1 MKNQLTEKAKAR
13 LFDTPKMLTAR
24 RHVELYGGP
33 KDTAEYIEAN
43 WPKETSKTKTA
54 IFHHLNA
61 IAKADFSGAIKL
73 PADAPFSEQSQ
84 NKNQSAEYGTPSNP
98 CKPLSLDHRA
108 PKHLSEQTLNAIE
121 AREAMLKVADRLQAI
136 SDILKPEKINIGD
149 LLWTL
154 HTEAQRVRIEANE
167 LLGKAN

>member
-1 MKNQLTEKAKAR
+1 VSDNNNEPKMKNQLTEKAKAR

-73 PADAPFSEQSQ
+73 PADAPFSE
-84 NKNQSAEYGTPSNP
+84 
-98 CKPLSLDHRA
+98 
-108 PKHLSEQTLNAIE
+108 
-121 AREAMLKVADRLQAI
+121 
-136 SDILKPEKINIGD
+136 
-149 LLWTL
+149 
-154 HTEAQRVRIEANE
+154 
-167 LLGKAN
+167 

>member
-1 MKNQLTEKAKAR
+1 MKLIVDKKRGGPQYRDVSDNNNEPKMKNQLTEKAKAR

-73 PADAPFSEQSQ
+73 PADAPFSE
-84 NKNQSAEYGTPSNP
+84 
-98 CKPLSLDHRA
+98 
-108 PKHLSEQTLNAIE
+108 
-121 AREAMLKVADRLQAI
+121 
-136 SDILKPEKINIGD
+136 
-149 LLWTL
+149 
-154 HTEAQRVRIEANE
+154 
-167 LLGKAN
+167 